1 MSTYGVVSPTL
12 LGVGAGRPSALT
24 ARLTVISSASGC
36 AAEAARSIS
45 AARVWLRSSDRM
57 DRMLDAVRDA
67 RCSCE
72 QAFGYQSGAGR
83 CTASDLGFCNQMW
96 RPLPSKCG
104 DLFGVR

>member
-1 MSTYGVVSPTL
+1 MSTYGVVLPTL

-57 DRMLDAVRDA
+57 DRMLDAVCDA
-67 RCSCE
+67 R
-72 QAFGYQSGAGR
+72 GAIVNKR
-83 CTASDLGFCNQMW
+83 SALNLGPVGAP
-96 RPLPSKCG
+96 PLT
-104 DLFGVR
+104 